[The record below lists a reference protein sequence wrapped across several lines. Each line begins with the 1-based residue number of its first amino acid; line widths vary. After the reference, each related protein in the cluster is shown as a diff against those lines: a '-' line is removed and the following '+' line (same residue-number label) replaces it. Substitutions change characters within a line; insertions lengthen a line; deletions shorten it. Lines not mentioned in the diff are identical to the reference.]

1 MTIQHCWTGQF
12 DLNADT
18 HPEATGPLAA
28 PPECVDVDV
37 YRAALR
43 ERFATNP
50 AIRQQLAVLARH
62 VAGVGARRALPV
74 RGPFADEARAI
85 LEALVSPKLPPPPHH
100 RPDGRGSRRNR

>member
-85 LEALVSPKLPPPPHH
+85 LEALVSPKPPPTNH
-100 RPDGRGSRRNR
+100 RPDGRGSRRNQ

>member
-1 MTIQHCWTGQF
+1 MTIQNCWTGQF
-12 DLNADT
+12 VLNADT
-18 HPEATGPLAA
+18 HSEATGPLAA
-28 PPECVDVDV
+28 PPECASADV
-37 YRAALR
+37 YRTALR

-85 LEALVSPKLPPPPHH
+85 LEALVSPNPPPTHH
-100 RPDGRGSRRNR
+100 HPDGRGSRRNR